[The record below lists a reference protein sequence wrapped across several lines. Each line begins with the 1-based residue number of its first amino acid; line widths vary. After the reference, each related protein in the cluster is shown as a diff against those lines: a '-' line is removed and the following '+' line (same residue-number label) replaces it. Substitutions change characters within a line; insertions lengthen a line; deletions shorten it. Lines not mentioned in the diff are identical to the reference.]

1 MDEQSPSTDEGG
13 TGPTRP
19 DPAGTPAGLGDRIAA
34 KVIDTVVLLPILIVA
49 AVAAALGLYG
59 LTLLVEG
66 PLDGRLF
73 ARRDPMTF
81 GVLPLTGLLWTLVV
95 FGYYSLTEGRTGR
108 TVGKRVTGLR
118 VRSVSGAAASP
129 GQARR
134 RNAYHLALLLAVIPG
149 VGWPLALLVVL
160 GLVISI
166 VVTIAGDRVRQQ
178 GWHDR
183 RGETVVVRSG

>member
-1 MDEQSPSTDEGG
+1 MDDRAETAGDGG
-13 TGPTRP
+13 PGPTLP
-19 DPAGTPAGLGDRIAA
+19 DPAGTPAGLADRIAA
-34 KVIDTVVLLPILIVA
+34 KVIDTVVLLPVLIVA

-59 LTLLVEG
+59 LTLFVEG
-66 PLDGRLF
+66 PLDARLF

-81 GVLPLTGLLWTLVV
+81 GVLPLTGLLWTLLV

-118 VRSVSGAAASP
+118 VRSVSGAAASTA
-129 GQARR
+129 QARR
-134 RNAYHLALLLAVIPG
+134 RNAYHLALLLAVIPEY
-149 VGWPLALLVVL
+149 GWPLALLVVL
-160 GLVISI
+160 GLVIS
-166 VVTIAGDRVRQQ
+166 VVATIAGDPARRQ